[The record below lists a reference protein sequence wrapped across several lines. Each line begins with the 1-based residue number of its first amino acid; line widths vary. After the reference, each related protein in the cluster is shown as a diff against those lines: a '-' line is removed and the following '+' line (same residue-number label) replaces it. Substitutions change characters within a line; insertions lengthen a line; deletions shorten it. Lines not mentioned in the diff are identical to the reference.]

1 MCWSRK
7 GVPGSKRS
15 GEAGTPFLEPAAEP
29 NFRSERAAGW
39 SIGWSAYRGPPN
51 GPPQTNK
58 KGAWEVPRRSR
69 AGRESSRRHR
79 RPSIR
84 AAQRRR
90 GVRGTVFS
98 PSPTGRLVRQPPIGV
113 VRRRALLSCGS
124 LAPEAAASVESR
136 SEPRARPDEWF
147 SSVAL
152 VCSAPGRATA
162 FTAKEKRVS

>member
-1 MCWSRK
+1 MGGPRK
-7 GVPGSKRS
+7 GVPGAKRS
-15 GEAGTPFLEPAAEP
+15 GAAGPPFLGPAAEP

-39 SIGWSAYRGPPN
+39 SVGWSAYRGPPK

-69 AGRESSRRHR
+69 AGRESSRQHR

-98 PSPTGRLVRQPPIGV
+98 PNPTGRLVRQPPIGV
-113 VRRRALLSCGS
+113 VRRRRRGLLSWGS
-124 LAPEAAASVESR
+124 PAPETAASVESR
-136 SEPRARPDEWF
+136 SEPRARSDEWF
-147 SSVAL
+147 SSNPAV
-152 VCSAPGRATA
+152 
-162 FTAKEKRVS
+162 